1 MRTLLE
7 THADSLLTPHGT
19 PNCMA
24 PGQDVFCNRELRF
37 DRVNVLGFD
46 YDYTLASYRLE
57 LQDFIYAKARD
68 HLVERLHY
76 PPALAERSYDR
87 EFPIRGLVFDRR
99 HGVLLKLSY
108 HHAVSPDTAFLGRKR
123 LREHELR
130 ELYGEAMHVPPEHVN
145 SHMIVLNDLFSLAEA
160 CLLAD
165 AVQLAVESGAAFD
178 AAALSA
184 DVSKAIGWVHLS
196 GTMHDAVAAQPERFL
211 HPSPALGGLLADA
224 RTAAG

>member
-130 ELYGEAMHVPPEHVN
+130 ALYGEAMHVPPEHVS

-160 CLLAD
+160 CLLANPNPNPNPD
-165 AVQLAVESGAAFD
+165 PNPNPNPDPNPNPNPNPTEVVEGMLGS
-178 AAALSA
+178 S
-184 DVSKAIGWVHLS
+184 IGQN
-196 GTMHDAVAAQPERFL
+196 M
-211 HPSPALGGLLADA
+211 
-224 RTAAG
+224 TAAEREQAHLC